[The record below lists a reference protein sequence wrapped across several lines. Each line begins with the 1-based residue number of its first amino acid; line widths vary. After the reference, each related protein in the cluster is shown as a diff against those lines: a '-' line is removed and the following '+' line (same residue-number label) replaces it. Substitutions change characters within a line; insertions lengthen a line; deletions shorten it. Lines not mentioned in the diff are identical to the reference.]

1 MRRLDSIIDW
11 MYMNVNELRETEEDR
26 GAWHAAVYGVTKS
39 QTRLSD
45 WTTTTKLGGGC
56 RNNEDSSIPLLSIYT
71 KGLKQDIDA
80 CMPMSLY
87 IIHYSPKV
95 EKPKWPSDW

>member
-1 MRRLDSIIDW
+1 MRWLDSIIDW

-39 QTRLSD
+39 QTQLSD

-56 RNNEDSSIPLLSIYT
+56 RNNEDSSIPLLGIYP